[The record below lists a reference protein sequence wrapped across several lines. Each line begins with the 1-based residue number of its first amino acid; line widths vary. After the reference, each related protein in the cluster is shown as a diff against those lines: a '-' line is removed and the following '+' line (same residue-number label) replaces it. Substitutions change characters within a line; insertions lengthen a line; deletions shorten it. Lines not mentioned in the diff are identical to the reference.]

1 LKFFEWYLIDDNSQ
15 IIKQGVVS
23 ENTKKLTIQYL
34 IKSFS
39 CEEKKLAEKGLIV
52 KTLLLSK

>member
-1 LKFFEWYLIDDNSQ
+1 MKFFEWYLIDDNSQ